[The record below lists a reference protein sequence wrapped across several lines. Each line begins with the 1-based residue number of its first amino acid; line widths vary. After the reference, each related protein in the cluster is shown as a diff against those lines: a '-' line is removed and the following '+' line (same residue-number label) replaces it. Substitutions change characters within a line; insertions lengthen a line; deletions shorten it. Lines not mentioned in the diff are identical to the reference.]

1 MSRKIEQPWRAA
13 SVRAVASTS
22 VEPVEP
28 VEPEPRLAEEG
39 RRPAVPDLVAVTTG
53 LVLVLV
59 AAFEGWARLDRGE
72 NIFVFFP
79 PLLAWWTPHVG
90 PGTVLAPVVAVAV
103 VAYGPVL
110 ATRMRWS
117 RLLLTAWAAASA
129 WIVSLALIDGWQ
141 NGIVVR
147 LENGQEYLHDLP
159 RVTGLGQMLSL
170 FSDHILTQGQ
180 DPDQTWFWTTHVAA
194 HPPGAFGIFVVL
206 DRIGLSGGGPAGLF
220 VILVGASAAV
230 ATAVTLRA
238 LGAENLA
245 RRALPF
251 AVLFPGAVWIGVSA
265 DGMFAGVVAWGVA
278 LVALA
283 ATRYGVRGIACAVGG
298 GVLLVF
304 ALYLSYGLVLAG
316 LFPLVV
322 LAATRRWRVLL
333 PAVAGGAGVVAAFT
347 LSGFWWPDGF
357 AKVQVIYEASIA
369 QDRPYEYFVYANLA
383 AVLFAL
389 GPAVLAGLR
398 RLATHPREVPV
409 AVTLLVAAAVVAI
422 LLADAS
428 GMSKAEV
435 ERIWLPFGVWLVLAC
450 GMLPRRQVR
459 GWLVAQAVLA
469 IAVNSLLVMPW

>member
-1 MSRKIEQPWRAA
+1 MANTPVE
-13 SVRAVASTS
+13 AVEAVEA
-22 VEPVEP
+22 VEPQ
-28 VEPEPRLAEEG
+28 RRDGEEG
-39 RRPAVPDLVAVTTG
+39 RRPSIPDLLIVAAGVA
-53 LVLVLV
+53 LVLV

-79 PLLAWWTPHVG
+79 PLLAWWIPHVG
-90 PGTVLAPVVAVAV
+90 PGTVLAPIVAVAV
-103 VAYGPVL
+103 VAYGPTL
-110 ATRMRWS
+110 AARMRWS
-117 RLLLTAWAAASA
+117 RLVLAAWAASFA

-147 LENGQEYLHDLP
+147 LEEGQEYLSDLP
-159 RVTGLGQMLSL
+159 RVTGLGQMLSI
-170 FSDHILTQGQ
+170 FSDHILTKGQ
-180 DPDQTWFWTTHVAA
+180 DPDQTFFWTTHVGA
-194 HPPGAFGIFVVL
+194 HPPGAFGVFVVL

-220 VILVGASAAV
+220 VILIGASAAA

-238 LGAENLA
+238 LGAGERSAGGTNLGEDLA

-283 ATRYGVRGIACAVGG
+283 ATRYGTRALACAVGG
-298 GVLLVF
+298 GMVLVF
-304 ALYLSYGLVLAG
+304 SLYLSYGLVLAG

-322 LAATRRWRVLL
+322 VAVTRRWRVLL
-333 PAVAGGAGVVAAFT
+333 PALAGGALVVGAFT
-347 LSGFWWPDGF
+347 AAGFWWLDGF
-357 AKVQVIYEASIA
+357 EKVQIIYAASIA

-398 RLATHPREVPV
+398 RLAMHPRAVPV
-409 AVTLLVAAAVVAI
+409 GATLLVAAAVVAV

-435 ERIWLPFGVWLVLAC
+435 ERIWLPFGVWIVLAC
-450 GMLPRRQVR
+450 GMIPRRQVR
-459 GWLVAQAVLA
+459 GWLAVQAVLA

>member
-1 MSRKIEQPWRAA
+1 MP
-13 SVRAVASTS
+13 
-22 VEPVEP
+22 
-28 VEPEPRLAEEG
+28 PEPGTSAPERGVEHEHG
-39 RRPAVPDLVAVTTG
+39 RPAIPDLVVVAAGVA
-53 LVLVLV
+53 LVLV

-79 PLLAWWTPHVG
+79 PLLAWWIPHVG
-90 PGTVLAPVVAVAV
+90 PGTVLAPIVAVAV
-103 VAYGPVL
+103 IAYGPVL
-110 ATRMRWS
+110 AMRMRWS
-117 RLLLTAWAAASA
+117 RLLLAAWAASFA

-147 LENGQEYLHDLP
+147 LEDSQEYLHDLP
-159 RVTGLGQMLSL
+159 RVGGLGQMLSI

-220 VILVGASAAV
+220 VILVGASAAA

-265 DGMFAGVVAWGVA
+265 DGLFAGVVAWGVA

-283 ATRYGVRGIACAVGG
+283 ATRYGAGALVCAVGG
-298 GVLLVF
+298 GIVLVF

-316 LFPLVV
+316 LFPLAV

-333 PAVAGGAGVVAAFT
+333 PAAAGGAAVVAAFT
-347 LSGFWWPDGF
+347 VSGFWWPDGF
-357 AKVQVIYEASIA
+357 AKVQLIYAASIA

-398 RLATHPREVPV
+398 RLASRPRAVPL
-409 AVTLLVAAAVVAI
+409 AVTLLVAAGVVAI

-450 GMLPRRQVR
+450 GLLPRRQVR
-459 GWLVAQAVLA
+459 GWLVVQAALA

>member
-1 MSRKIEQPWRAA
+1 MPPEPG
-13 SVRAVASTS
+13 TS
-22 VEPVEP
+22 APERG
-28 VEPEPRLAEEG
+28 VEPEHG
-39 RRPAVPDLVAVTTG
+39 RPAIPDLVVAAAGVA
-53 LVLVLV
+53 LVLV

-79 PLLAWWTPHVG
+79 PLLAWLIPHVG
-90 PGTVLAPVVAVAV
+90 PGTVLAPVVAVV
-103 VAYGPVL
+103 VIAYGPVL
-110 ATRMRWS
+110 AMRMRWS
-117 RLLLTAWAAASA
+117 RLLLAAWAASFA

-147 LENGQEYLHDLP
+147 LEDSQEYLHDLP
-159 RVTGLGQMLSL
+159 RVGGLGQMLSI

-220 VILVGASAAV
+220 VILVGASAAA

-238 LGAENLA
+238 LGASERSAGGTSIGEDLA

-265 DGMFAGVVAWGVA
+265 DGLFAGVVAWGVA

-283 ATRYGVRGIACAVGG
+283 ATRYGAGALVCAVGG
-298 GVLLVF
+298 GMVLVF

-316 LFPLVV
+316 LFPLAV

-333 PAVAGGAGVVAAFT
+333 PAAAGGAAVVAAFT
-347 LSGFWWPDGF
+347 VSGFWWPDGF
-357 AKVQVIYEASIA
+357 AKVQLIYAASIA

-398 RLATHPREVPV
+398 RLASRPRAVPL
-409 AVTLLVAAAVVAI
+409 AVTLLVAAGVVAI

-450 GMLPRRQVR
+450 GLLPRRQVR
-459 GWLVAQAVLA
+459 GWLVVQAALA